1 MNFQTQLRIPGPTPL
16 PERVVRSMSRPMID
30 HGGPEFAEIISEI
43 TAAAKR
49 VFHTPNDLRL
59 LTCSGTGGL
68 ESAVATL
75 IPPGDEVVVA
85 LCGNFGE
92 RFAALAAAYGAD
104 VVRLESEWG
113 QPVDPDD
120 LARVLEE
127 HPKSG
132 VVLLTTHETSTRVTN
147 PLRQLARV
155 ARDAGRIV
163 VVDGVSSISSIAIE
177 TDAWGIDVAVSG
189 SQKGWMAPPGIALV
203 SVSERAWAQQA
214 KARSP
219 RFYLRWKEAK
229 TWAEKGMTPFT
240 PAVGVAFALQ
250 EGLRMLEEE
259 GLDNV
264 YERHARL
271 ARATQ
276 CGLEALGFQLYAQD
290 GYRSNTV
297 TSATPPPGL
306 DVAAFRK
313 LLDSKYGVVI
323 AGGQGK
329 MTGKMIR
336 VGHLGA
342 VAEGDVVQVLWAVEQ
357 ALEELDVAPADGRGV
372 AAVTSSLQGV
382 AAATRQATCRGSWS
396 PTRPPRQIPSAFVER
411 ERSRW

>member
-1 MNFQTQLRIPGPTPL
+1 MTFTTQLRIPGPTPL
-16 PERVVRSMSRPMID
+16 PERVVRAMSRPMID
-30 HGGPEFAEIISEI
+30 HRGPEFAGILADI
-43 TAAAKR
+43 TAGAKR
-49 VFHTPNDLRL
+49 VFKTKNDLLL
-59 LTCSGTGGL
+59 LTSSGTGGL
-68 ESAVATL
+68 ESAVANL
-75 IPPGDEVVVA
+75 VSPGDEVVVA

-104 VVRLESEWG
+104 VHRLEFEWG

-120 LARVLEE
+120 LEVVLER
-127 HPKSG
+127 HPKAQ
-132 VVLLTTHETSTRVTN
+132 VVLLTHNETSTGLTN
-147 PLRQLARV
+147 PLRELARV
-155 ARDAGRIV
+155 AKNAGRLV

-189 SQKGWMAPPGIALV
+189 SQKGWMAPPGFALV
-203 SVSERAWAQQA
+203 SVSEGAWAQQA

-219 RFYLRWKEAK
+219 RFYFDWKEAR

-240 PAVGVAFALQ
+240 PAVPVAFAMH
-250 EGLRMLEEE
+250 EGLKMLEEE

-276 CGLEALGFQLYAQD
+276 AGLVALGFQLFARD

-297 TSATPPPGL
+297 TSAVPPPGL
-306 DVAAFRK
+306 DVNSLRK
-313 LLDSKYGVVI
+313 VIDTKHGVVV

-342 VAEGDVVQVLWAVEQ
+342 VAEGDVVQVVWAIEQ
-357 ALEELDVAPADGRGV
+357 ALEELDIAPADGRGV
-372 AAVTSSLQGV
+372 AAVTNSLQGV
-382 AAATRQATCRGSWS
+382 PAAVR
-396 PTRPPRQIPSAFVER
+396 
-411 ERSRW
+411 

>member
-1 MNFQTQLRIPGPTPL
+1 MTFQSQLRIPGPTPL
-16 PERVVRSMSRPMID
+16 PERVIRSMNRQMID
-30 HGGPEFAEIISEI
+30 HRGPEFAGILAEI
-43 TAAAKR
+43 TAGAKR
-49 VFHTPNDLRL
+49 VFKTKNDVLL
-59 LTCSGTGGL
+59 LTSSGTGGL
-68 ESAVATL
+68 ESAVANL
-75 IPPGDEVVVA
+75 VSPGDQVVAA

-104 VVRLESEWG
+104 VVRLEFEWG

-120 LARVLEE
+120 LRVILDRHPNAR
-127 HPKSG
+127 
-132 VVLLTTHETSTRVTN
+132 VVLLTHNETSTGLTN
-147 PLRQLARV
+147 PLRELARV
-155 ARDAGRIV
+155 ARNAERVV
-163 VVDGVSSISSIAIE
+163 VVDGVSSISSIDIE

-189 SQKGWMAPPGIALV
+189 SQKGWMAPPGLALV

-219 RFYLRWKEAK
+219 RFYFDWKEAR

-240 PAVGVAFALQ
+240 PAIPVAFALR

-259 GLDNV
+259 GLGNV
-264 YERHARL
+264 YGRHARL

-276 CGLEALGFQLYAQD
+276 AGLQALGFQLYAQD
-290 GYRSNTV
+290 GYRSHTV
-297 TSATPPPGL
+297 TSAVPPTGL
-306 DVAAFRK
+306 DVGALRK
-313 LLDSKYGVVI
+313 LLDTNYGVVI

-342 VAEGDVVQVLWAVEQ
+342 VAEGDVVQVIWAIEQ

-372 AAVTSSLQGV
+372 AAVTASVQGV
-382 AAATRQATCRGSWS
+382 PAAAR
-396 PTRPPRQIPSAFVER
+396 
-411 ERSRW
+411 